1 MTNEQRIKELI
12 RDLNESYSSM
22 KKVTALMWNNEEWEQ
37 ERARIKKI
45 KKELKEIITLRI
57 KELEEEYA
65 TLDNRYSKFMKF
77 KFKVLGVPK
86 VVGVDQQRMREITHE
101 IQDLNTLIKS
111 SCHIQ

>member
-37 ERARIKKI
+37 ERARVKKI
-45 KKELKEIITLRI
+45 KKELKEIIPLRI

-86 VVGVDQQRMREITHE
+86 VVGVDLQRMQDITREIQE
-101 IQDLNTLIKS
+101 LQSYVK
-111 SCHIQ
+111 

>member
-45 KKELKEIITLRI
+45 KKELK
-57 KELEEEYA
+57 
-65 TLDNRYSKFMKF
+65 
-77 KFKVLGVPK
+77 V
-86 VVGVDQQRMREITHE
+86 
-101 IQDLNTLIKS
+101 
-111 SCHIQ
+111 

>member
-45 KKELKEIITLRI
+45 KKELKEIIPLRI

-65 TLDNRYSKFMKF
+65 TLNNRYSKLTKLKF
-77 KFKVLGVPK
+77 RLFGVPK
-86 VVGVDQQRMREITHE
+86 LVGYDQQRMRDITRE
-101 IQDLNTLIKS
+101 IQDLK
-111 SCHIQ
+111 QFQYEVAD